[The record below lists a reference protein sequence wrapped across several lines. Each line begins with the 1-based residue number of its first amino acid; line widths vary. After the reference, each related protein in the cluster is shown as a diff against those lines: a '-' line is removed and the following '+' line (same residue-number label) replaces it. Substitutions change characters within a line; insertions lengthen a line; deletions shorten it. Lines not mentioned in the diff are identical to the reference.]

1 MKTIINNIEVKVG
14 KLISKYDQ
22 LNAEKLD
29 LQRNNNTLNV
39 RLQEK
44 ESQIVAL
51 QDKVKLMNISK
62 SVDSSKEEVKST
74 RLKINEYVREI
85 DKCIALLNK

>member
-1 MKTIINNIEVKVG
+1 VKTIINSIES
-14 KLISKYDQ
+14 KL
-22 LNAEKLD
+22 EKLVVKYNQVLEEKSD
-29 LQRNNNTLNV
+29 LQINNNNLTV
-39 RLQEK
+39 RIKEQEAQVL
-44 ESQIVAL
+44 SL

-62 SVDSSKEEVKST
+62 SVDTNKEDVKAT

>member
-1 MKTIINNIEVKVG
+1 VKTIINSIEVKVG
-14 KLISKYDQ
+14 KLIAKLSQ
-22 LNAEKLD
+22 LQLEKSD
-29 LQRNNNTLNV
+29 LQKNNNALNTK
-39 RLQEK
+39 LQEQEK
-44 ESQIVAL
+44 QIVAL

-62 SVDSSKEEVKST
+62 SVDTDKEDVKAT

>member
-1 MKTIINNIEVKVG
+1 MKKIINSIEIKVG
-14 KLISKYDQ
+14 KLIAKHNQ
-22 LNAEKLD
+22 LQLEKSD
-29 LQRNNNTLNV
+29 LQTNNNTLNTK
-39 RLQEK
+39 LQEQEK
-44 ESQIVAL
+44 NIAAL

-62 SVDSSKEEVKST
+62 SVDTAKEDVKAT

>member
-1 MKTIINNIEVKVG
+1 MKTIINSIEIKVG
-14 KLISKYDQ
+14 KLIAKYNQLQLEKSDLQ
-22 LNAEKLD
+22 ENKDALNAK
-29 LQRNNNTLNV
+29 
-39 RLQEK
+39 LQEK
-44 ESQIVAL
+44 EKQIVVL

-62 SVDSSKEEVKST
+62 SVDTPQEDVKAT